1 MRADRGPSTQLRPRL
16 ARRATTATRTAAA
29 TATAAIAAIATAT
42 VTTAVAGAARLAAT
56 TAAVAGAAR
65 LAATTAAVAGAARL
79 AATTA
84 AVAGAARLAATTAAV
99 AGAARLAATTTA
111 VAGAATLATLAV
123 LATPG
128 TAAAFEHPFIGTLHT
143 LAPVASTVPANG
155 DVNPYGV
162 ATVPFSEGALVRGQ
176 TLVSNFND
184 EENEQGTG
192 STIVEVSPS
201 GHVAQFAQ
209 IKASALPGPCPGGV
223 GLTTALA
230 VIPGG
235 FVVVGSLPTEN
246 GEAKTAQ
253 AGCLIVLNAWGH
265 PVETISGAP
274 IDGPWDMTAVDQGFG
289 TTLFVTNALDGTV
302 AGGETATDEGTVV
315 RLRLQD
321 AANPLRPPRVTATS
335 VIATG
340 FPEETNPAALVLG
353 PTGVGLGQEGTLY
366 VADTVNSRI
375 AAVPGALFRGAP
387 AGEAGVT
394 VAQGGYL
401 ASPLGLA
408 IAPNGDILTTNGAN
422 GDLVE
427 TTPVGAE
434 FQPLDTGAGEGGLF
448 GLALTPDG
456 RGVLFVND
464 ANNTLEVAH

>member
-29 TATAAIAAIATAT
+29 TATAAIAATATAT

-56 TAAVAGAAR
+56 TAIASRASAAAAR
-65 LAATTAAVAGAARL
+65 LAATTAVAA
-79 AATTA
+79 
-84 AVAGAARLAATTAAV
+84 
-99 AGAARLAATTTA
+99 
-111 VAGAATLATLAV
+111 AATLAAIAL

-184 EENEQGTG
+184 EENAQGTG

-265 PVETISGAP
+265 PVETISGPP

-289 TTLFVTNALDGTV
+289 TTLFVTNVLNGTV